1 MSALTN
7 NLQRRLFD
15 AHCHLQ
21 FHVERTKKLLEADA
35 LSSSSIQGGI
45 GLASTRQEDWSS
57 VAELAAANVFVK
69 PCFGLHPWWVEL
81 ESSNADIL
89 ACLMNDLRD
98 RLETNSAAIV
108 GEIGLDRIHC
118 DYKYRDTP
126 RSDSPGPG
134 PFESSTTPDFES
146 GETRDSIKLDAKAL
160 QAQLYSSQ
168 KELLQAQWNL
178 AGELNRPVV
187 LHCVKAQGDMQ
198 AFIRKEAQKEER
210 AVKAAKKI
218 ANLGEEKDTMQAI
231 SLTSSPPRIYLH
243 AFGGSA
249 ETVRQYLAIKP
260 LVSASS
266 Q

>member
-1 MSALTN
+1 MDEKSKSQDPHDADPGIAPSSIYIYIFFTTFLFVCGSSAWQFPSVDVPSSEINNQIWTLPFFLVPYIMSALTN

-98 RLETNSAAIV
+98 RLETNSSAIV

-168 KELLQAQWNL
+168 KELLQAQWNTL
-178 AGELNRPVV
+178 LM
-187 LHCVKAQGDMQ
+187 VK
-198 AFIRKEAQKEER
+198 K
-210 AVKAAKKI
+210 
-218 ANLGEEKDTMQAI
+218 N
-231 SLTSSPPRIYLH
+231 
-243 AFGGSA
+243 
-249 ETVRQYLAIKP
+249 
-260 LVSASS
+260 
-266 Q
+266 